1 MFDNL
6 NYEIW
11 NAAPSSSQS
20 FQLFFFT
27 EQMSLHATNSV
38 KALTVLNFKYHYN
51 LKTSLTLNLSAQALV
66 ARQKLEQPCPSE
78 GVI

>member
-1 MFDNL
+1 
-6 NYEIW
+6 
-11 NAAPSSSQS
+11 
-20 FQLFFFT
+20 
-27 EQMSLHATNSV
+27 MSLHATNSV